1 MLLAFLFLFAAG
13 LLAGTMNAMAGGGT
27 FAAFPALMAAGLP
40 PTVANATSNT
50 ALLPGAMTSAWT
62 YRRELK
68 PFGPLPLKW
77 MFGLTVAGGGLG
89 ALLLHLTDEK
99 TFSFIVPWLLLM
111 ASLMLTFAA
120 PVRRMLE
127 RTHWKMGAAGA
138 AALQITL
145 GMYGGYFGGAVG
157 LISMAAWVLIT
168 DASAKDLAPART
180 LFLAAANAAAC
191 VLFSALGLIS
201 WSHVLPVA
209 IGAVTGG
216 YLGARLGQRLPA
228 HAVRWAVLA
237 ITYVTTAVFFW
248 RNYAG

>member
-1 MLLAFLFLFAAG
+1 VLTLLFLFAAG
-13 LLAGTMNAMAGGGT
+13 LLAGTMNALAGGGT

-50 ALLPGAMTSAWT
+50 ALLPGAAASAWT
-62 YRRELK
+62 YRHDLK
-68 PFGPLPLKW
+68 PFGPLSLKW
-77 MFGLTVAGGGLG
+77 MFALTVAGGGVG
-89 ALLLHLTDEK
+89 AVLLHLTTER
-99 TFSFIVPWLLLM
+99 TFSFIIPWLLLM
-111 ASLMLTFAA
+111 ASLMLTFSA

-138 AALQITL
+138 AGLQFAL
-145 GMYGGYFGGAVG
+145 GVYGGYFGGAVG

-168 DASAKDLAPART
+168 DAGAKDLAPART
-180 LFLAAANAAAC
+180 LFLMAANAAAC
-191 VLFSALGLIS
+191 VLFVALDLIS

-216 YLGARLGQRLPA
+216 YLGARVGMRLPS
-228 HAVRWAVLA
+228 HAVRWAVLS

-248 RNYAG
+248 RFYA